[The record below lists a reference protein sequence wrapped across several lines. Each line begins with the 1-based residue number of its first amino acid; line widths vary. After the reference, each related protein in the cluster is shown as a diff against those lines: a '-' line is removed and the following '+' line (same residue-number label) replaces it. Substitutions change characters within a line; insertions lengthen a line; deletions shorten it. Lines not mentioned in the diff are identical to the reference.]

1 MEKLVRK
8 SEERPT
14 VISRL
19 RSSIYKEVD
28 RLDDGYALRSIYN
41 YVLFIAQRKRLEDDR
56 SKKIR
61 MDMEQLLEAFSTDE
75 ISQEDIDQECEAVS
89 QEMYEQGR
97 QISGNH

>member
-1 MEKLVRK
+1 M
-8 SEERPT
+8 
-14 VISRL
+14 
-19 RSSIYKEVD
+19 
-28 RLDDGYALRSIYN
+28 
-41 YVLFIAQRKRLEDDR
+41 EDDR

>member
-1 MEKLVRK
+1 MGKLVRK
-8 SEERPT
+8 SEESPIP
-14 VISRL
+14 VSGL

-28 RLDDGYALRSIYN
+28 RLDDGYALRSIYD
-41 YVLFIAQRKRLEDDR
+41 YVLFIAQKEKQENDR

-61 MDMEQLLEAFSTDE
+61 MDMEQLLEAFSTDK
-75 ISQEDIDQECEAVS
+75 ISQEDIDQECEAVR

>member
-8 SEERPT
+8 SEKRPT
-14 VISRL
+14 LISGL
-19 RSSIYKEVD
+19 RSSIYKEVY

>member
-1 MEKLVRK
+1 MRSLAVVALPA
-8 SEERPT
+8 SY
-14 VISRL
+14 RL
-19 RSSIYKEVD
+19 
-28 RLDDGYALRSIYN
+28 LDDSYALRSIYN

-75 ISQEDIDQECEAVS
+75 ISQEDIDQECEAVR

>member
-1 MEKLVRK
+1 MEKVVRK
-8 SEERPT
+8 SEERYMP
-14 VISRL
+14 VSGL
-19 RSSIYKEVD
+19 RTSIYKEVD
-28 RLDDGYALRSIYN
+28 RLDNDYALRSIYD
-41 YVLFIAQRKRLEDDR
+41 YVLFIAQKEKQENDR

-75 ISQEDIDQECEAVS
+75 ISQEDIDQECEAVR